1 MQSLDG
7 FDASSPVNVQFPQHQ
22 HHHHELSDSSSG
34 PQSLTSASTLDSSKL
49 DSPTGE
55 AARGLLQEPESFF
68 SANGDSAE
76 DRDIK
81 KMQKE
86 DPLGTQIWRLYNKNR
101 AQLPNAE
108 RMENLTWRMMS
119 MNLKK
124 KEMERLRFV
133 SSFLVFLA
141 LYCDLRRRFPQLY
154 AATFH

>member
-1 MQSLDG
+1 MQSLEGLDV
-7 FDASSPVNVQFPQHQ
+7 SSPVNVQIPKYHY
-22 HHHHELSDSSSG
+22 HHHELSDSSSG

-55 AARGLLQEPESFF
+55 AAKGLLQEPESFF
-68 SANGDSAE
+68 SGNGDSAE

-86 DPLGTQIWRLYNKNR
+86 DPLGTQIWRLYSKNR

-133 SSFLVFLA
+133 PSLFSLPASRRDMRWSF
-141 LYCDLRRRFPQLY
+141 Y
-154 AATFH
+154 AVAFH